1 MHTPSASGGHTF
13 IDMHVTMDGSLSL
26 QEAHAAT
33 MVIEDAILNEISPA
47 DVTVHVEP
55 AETVV
60 VPNKK
65 TRQKK

>member
-1 MHTPSASGGHTF
+1 
-13 IDMHVTMDGSLSL
+13 MHVTMDGSLSL